1 MGLLCLLLVLGIGG
15 VFVSNLDY
23 SGTKL
28 QTIRSSSES
37 NFSVLCQLS
46 PLLSSQN
53 SGGPTLVTEQKY
65 LLEQWKVS
73 SHKIKID
80 PGSSNRSLCN
90 YLNFNLLSPGC
101 PTVQWLIFFQLNPSE
116 YPPPASPWW
125 TGLNKVCFNVCVS
138 MISHCA
144 LIYTHI
150 VWVHL
155 APRV

>member
-65 LLEQWKVS
+65 LVEQ
-73 SHKIKID
+73 
-80 PGSSNRSLCN
+80 
-90 YLNFNLLSPGC
+90 
-101 PTVQWLIFFQLNPSE
+101 
-116 YPPPASPWW
+116 
-125 TGLNKVCFNVCVS
+125 
-138 MISHCA
+138 
-144 LIYTHI
+144 
-150 VWVHL
+150 
-155 APRV
+155 